1 MAAAAPPDRGG
12 LTGGLI
18 GWRGEFSPFS
28 RKSHRANGD
37 RCSDPPWVKAIG
49 CGPMIRL
56 HGPGRTLRVVA
67 QLTIVA
73 LAALL
78 LPLTEVLTAA
88 SDPALAAAPA
98 PVVPHAQVPAP
109 RGYWLTT
116 ASGEVLN
123 YGTAVAKGSVP
134 SAPTKPVVGIATS
147 PLDNGYWLA

>member
-1 MAAAAPPDRGG
+1 
-12 LTGGLI
+12 
-18 GWRGEFSPFS
+18 
-28 RKSHRANGD
+28 
-37 RCSDPPWVKAIG
+37 
-49 CGPMIRL
+49 MIRL

-147 PLDNGYWLA
+147 PLDNGYWLAGADGGVFAFGLPFLGSAGGIRLNKPVVGIAADPTGMGYWLVASD